1 MTKDQ
6 LLKLPLWQYTG
17 EQFLELLD
25 SHFVKTTTATEKVT
39 SDENVATTAK
49 RWLVYGI
56 NGLCELLQC
65 SKATAPHW
73 GYVFFVTL
81 LLAAGGFDYGFF
93 YQLNEN
99 STLKNVEWLYRNERL
114 LWEDKQQENLLRR
127 EKIFAAGTQQEQGFY
142 NLFLYFIVAN
152 TTEITVCTL
161 TPSNLLAETECIAC
175 DVLEKRLTNRIIH
188 CAKLVKIFTYFLERG
203 LMEYR

>member
-1 MTKDQ
+1 MAKDQ

-25 SHFVKTTTATEKVT
+25 SHFVKTTTATENVT

-65 SKATAPHW
+65 SKATASHW
-73 GYVFFVTL
+73 GYVLFVTL
-81 LLAAGGFDYGFF
+81 LLAAGGFDYAFF

-114 LWEDKQQENLLRR
+114 LWEDKQQENLLR
-127 EKIFAAGTQQEQGFY
+127 
-142 NLFLYFIVAN
+142 
-152 TTEITVCTL
+152 
-161 TPSNLLAETECIAC
+161 
-175 DVLEKRLTNRIIH
+175 
-188 CAKLVKIFTYFLERG
+188 
-203 LMEYR
+203 

>member
-1 MTKDQ
+1 MS
-6 LLKLPLWQYTG
+6 G
-17 EQFLELLD
+17 
-25 SHFVKTTTATEKVT
+25 S
-39 SDENVATTAK
+39 
-49 RWLVYGI
+49 
-56 NGLCELLQC
+56 
-65 SKATAPHW
+65 
-73 GYVFFVTL
+73 
-81 LLAAGGFDYGFF
+81 
-93 YQLNEN
+93 
-99 STLKNVEWLYRNERL
+99 
-114 LWEDKQQENLLRR
+114 KQQEDLLRR